1 MKKILVI
8 ALIPLFLASCG
19 SSSDTSTSDSSLKK
33 FEGNGYS
40 IQIPSGWIKVDEKSA
55 PTPGNGKLEAA
66 WSSTEIAS
74 GFANNMVIL
83 SETLSKPMTSA
94 KYSSIN
100 YALSTGNYVEFTKL
114 DEKTISFP
122 VSENMPAD
130 EANIYTFE
138 AKYNPQTP
146 KRKFIQTARVCG
158 DTVYLMTI
166 GINLEIKDTAKY
178 ENLFKSFTCG
188 EKK

>member
-1 MKKILVI
+1 
-8 ALIPLFLASCG
+8 
-19 SSSDTSTSDSSLKK
+19 
-33 FEGNGYS
+33 
-40 IQIPSGWIKVDEKSA
+40 
-55 PTPGNGKLEAA
+55 
-66 WSSTEIAS
+66 
-74 GFANNMVIL
+74 
-83 SETLSKPMTSA
+83 
-94 KYSSIN
+94 
-100 YALSTGNYVEFTKL
+100 
-114 DEKTISFP
+114 
-122 VSENMPAD
+122 MPAD